1 MVKAFYSPSNIYL
14 VCEPFNG
21 YLLEVFTYIKKNKIV
36 NLISQIV
43 IAVGQLHEAG
53 LVYGNLSRNGIFITL
68 DGYVFLVNMGVS
80 VEKGKE
86 VAPEL
91 SLKSPEAFKNTL
103 ADFSWD
109 WWNLAQIIFEIV
121 ERRPFYDKKT
131 PE

>member
-1 MVKAFYSPSNIYL
+1 M
-14 VCEPFNG
+14 
-21 YLLEVFTYIKKNKIV
+21 
-36 NLISQIV
+36 ISQIV

-68 DGYVFLVNMGVS
+68 DGYAFLVNMGVS

-91 SLKSPEAFKNTL
+91 SLKSPEAFNNIQ
-103 ADFSWD
+103 AEFSWD
-109 WWNLAQIIFEIV
+109 WWNLAQVIFEIV

>member
-1 MVKAFYSPSNIYL
+1 LVKAFYSPSNIYL

-21 YLLEVFTYIKKNKIV
+21 YLLEVFTYVKKNKIV

-68 DGYVFLVNMGVS
+68 DGYAFLVNMGVS

-91 SLKSPEAFKNTL
+91 SLKSPEAFNNIQ
-103 ADFSWD
+103 AEFSWD
-109 WWNLAQIIFEIV
+109 WWNLAQVIFEIV